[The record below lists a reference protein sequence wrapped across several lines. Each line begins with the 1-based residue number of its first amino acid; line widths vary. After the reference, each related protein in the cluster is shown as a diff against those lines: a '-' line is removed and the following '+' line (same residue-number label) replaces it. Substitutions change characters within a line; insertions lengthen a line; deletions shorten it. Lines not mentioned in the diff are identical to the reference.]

1 MLVGPVY
8 AQADLIKLLQV
19 DGIQGIMSAYISAL
33 RNVSLAGPTLFG
45 QLIGTAMS
53 IASQSLTDN
62 QQKYFT
68 LLIVTV
74 CIPLNPSSKNS
85 FL

>member
-1 MLVGPVY
+1 VLVGPVY

-45 QLIGTAMS
+45 QLIGTAMA
-53 IASQSLTDN
+53 IASQSLADN

>member
-1 MLVGPVY
+1 MLVGAVY
-8 AQADLIKLLQV
+8 TEADIIKLLQV

-45 QLIGTAMS
+45 QLISTAMA
-53 IASQSLTDN
+53 IASQSLADN
-62 QQKYFT
+62 KQKYFI

-74 CIPLNPSSKNS
+74 CIPLNHP
-85 FL
+85 

>member
-1 MLVGPVY
+1 MLVGAVY
-8 AQADLIKLLQV
+8 TEADIIKLLQV

-45 QLIGTAMS
+45 QLISTAMA
-53 IASQSLTDN
+53 IASQSLAGN
-62 QQKYFT
+62 QQKYFI

-74 CIPLNPSSKNS
+74 CIPLNHP
-85 FL
+85 

>member
-45 QLIGTAMS
+45 QLIGTAMA
-53 IASQSLTDN
+53 IASQSLADN

-85 FL
+85 FP

>member
-1 MLVGPVY
+1 MFWRILTLVVAIY
-8 AQADLIKLLQV
+8 THADLITLPQV

-45 QLIGTAMS
+45 QLISTAMA
-53 IASQSLTDN
+53 IASQSLVDN
-62 QQKYFT
+62 QQKYFI

-74 CIPLNPSSKNS
+74 CIPLKPS
-85 FL
+85 

>member
-1 MLVGPVY
+1 VLVGPVY

-45 QLIGTAMS
+45 QLIGTAMA
-53 IASQSLTDN
+53 IASQSLADN

-85 FL
+85 FP

>member
-45 QLIGTAMS
+45 QLIGTAMA
-53 IASQSLTDN
+53 IASQSLADN